1 MSLQDALLKTLYD
14 AGAALVGVADLR
26 DVPGAEFPFGVS
38 VVLPLAKHITQDL
51 LTAPTEEYHAA
62 YHELNG
68 RLNEIVL
75 TGERFLK
82 QQGYRAFAQVKD
94 NSVHVDEALRFPMPY
109 KTVATRAG
117 LGWIGKNALL
127 VTAEYG
133 CAVRISTLFTDA
145 PLQAAVPVT
154 KSLCGSCTACV
165 DACPAG
171 ALHGALWNSDTKREE
186 LVDVACCEKKMRE
199 IMRECTG
206 IDFDICG
213 KCFAVCPYTQRY
225 LRAPLI

>member
-14 AGAALVGVADLR
+14 AGAVLAGIADLR
-26 DVPGAEFPFGVS
+26 DIPGSDFPFGVS
-38 VVLPLAKHITQDL
+38 VVLPLSKHITVDL
-51 LTAPTEEYHAA
+51 LTAPTKEYHDA
-62 YHELNG
+62 YHALNHQ
-68 RLNEIVL
+68 LNEIVL
-75 TGERFLK
+75 AGERFLK
-82 QQGYRAFAQVKD
+82 AQGYRAFAQIKD
-94 NSVHVDEALRFPMPY
+94 NTVHVDEALRFPLPY

-145 PLQAAVPVT
+145 PLQGAVPVT

-171 ALHGALWNSDTKREE
+171 ALHGALWSSDTKREE
-186 LVDVACCEKKMRE
+186 LVDVAVCEKKMRE

-225 LRAPLI
+225 LRAPLT

>member
-1 MSLQDALLKTLYD
+1 MSLQDQLLKTLYD
-14 AGAALVGVADLR
+14 AGAALVGIADLR
-26 DVPGAEFPFGVS
+26 DVPNAEFPFGVS
-38 VVLPLAKHITQDL
+38 VALPLEKHIVKDL

-62 YHELNG
+62 YHELN
-68 RLNEIVL
+68 RQLNEIVL
-75 TGERFLK
+75 AGERFLK
-82 QQGYRAFAQVKD
+82 KQGYRAFAQIKD
-94 NSVHVDEALRFPMPY
+94 NAVPVDETLHFPMPY

-133 CAVRISTLFTDA
+133 CAVRIATLFTDA
-145 PLQAAVPVT
+145 PLEAAVPVT

-171 ALHGALWNSDTKREE
+171 ALHGALWDGETKREE
-186 LVDVACCEKKMRE
+186 LVDVARCEVKMRE
-199 IMRECTG
+199 IMRESTG

-213 KCFAVCPYTQRY
+213 KCFAVCPYTQRW
-225 LRAPLI
+225 LKAPII